1 MIKAVQENYGAFSA
15 VRGFDLTLMDMAQ
28 LWNNP
33 QSQADDIAYR
43 YALQDLNSFV
53 IHSDAID
60 YSQHNTHGELDLW
73 NVNNPNGMTVEYIQD
88 RAKMLWFK
96 MQYDKK
102 GLSYDERL
110 NMGFG
115 FPFPVD
121 GDHYYADE
129 ESNLKLDIDGVNPD
143 TFASHYIHFGT
154 AGDDKLT
161 GDALQDKLYGSL
173 GSDRLDG
180 GLGNDYM
187 EGGKGYDSYQI
198 NGNDTVFDSDGNGF
212 IHMGDYLLNKFETV
226 DEKNSIWYSI
236 DDNGNRT
243 GFIAY
248 KINENDLFVKGNGH
262 SVTIQ
267 NFFQVAKKIG
277 NSFDGLNIQLFSK
290 EEQQSTLHETSDYLL
305 WTGDIRPNTQIIHND
320 DGSIT
325 DTGIYDVNWTDHSQR
340 NEKGE
345 IINGIR
351 QYGFADVIYGQVN
364 VNNKIYGLSGNDALS
379 GNNQDDLLLG
389 GDGQDLITGGGGS
402 DTIYGGSGD
411 DYIYSNYTLKA
422 PLRNTDEDT
431 WSPSYP
437 YIEITTSSPTWGV
450 YIYEKIGLSEN
461 SYVEGVGSQVND
473 KQEEMGDLIYGGT
486 GNDEIIASNNNDVIY
501 GDKMDNET
509 AETSND
515 GNDNIYGMAGDDLI
529 YGGSGDDFIRGD
541 GVSRVS
547 SLAFLPVDQH
557 GNDII
562 YAGDGNDTVYGNGGD
577 DVIFGEDGDDFIGGD
592 FNNETDNETESA
604 NLIDANGDDFID
616 GGSGND
622 TIQGGGADDVVMGG
636 DDNDRIWG
644 DYGHSELFHIS
655 GNDTLD
661 GGDGKDEIYGGG
673 GDDVIAGG
681 NGDDF
686 LVGDFS
692 YNEKTT
698 SLADINGNDFIDAG
712 DGNDEIL
719 AGGGNDNILG
729 GIGNDLIFGDY
740 NNTIPQIFGNDYI
753 DGQDGDD
760 EIIGGGGDDSIV
772 GGVGNDRIFGD
783 FGANNPDAM
792 QISGNDIIDGQDG
805 DDVLFGSGGDDTI
818 DGGDGND
825 IIYGDLGD
833 EEEVSHIKGNDY
845 LNGGNGHDTIYGNAG
860 DDTLIAGKGNDQLIG
875 GKGEDTYLFN
885 SEDLR
890 NEDVQYN
897 VILDEDGKGAIV
909 IDGVYL
915 HEQNWKATAENRWE
929 TDNMLLEKREIDAY
943 TFLIWQ
949 SKETNA
955 LISVQ
960 DYKNGDL
967 NLNLPKY
974 QPKPIITVNHEPIV
988 NLILT
993 EQTIKTNEEYSFRL
1007 PENLFVD
1014 PDGDDLTLSIENL
1027 PNWLHFD
1034 GHTLL
1039 GTPLIDDTGNLKLNI
1054 IATDPY
1060 GASTSQTLEL
1070 NIEKPN
1076 QAPAVDQ
1083 IIATQ
1088 TITANQEWT
1097 FRLPENM
1104 FIDPDGDDL
1113 SFEINKLPNWLKFDG
1128 NTLSGTP
1135 TMDDLGSLKFEIIA
1149 KDPYGETA
1157 SQTLEINI
1165 QTPPNAI
1172 MVSQNKIGS
1181 LKADL
1186 LIGNEANNTIRGN
1199 AGDDEVY
1206 GMDGNDTLYGG
1217 IGNDVLYGGNGA
1229 DILNG
1234 GIGDDTLY
1242 GGSDNDT
1249 LNGDA
1254 GNDILKGG
1262 NGDDI
1267 LNAGIGHDTLHGG
1280 VGNDIL
1286 NGGLG
1291 NDIYIF
1297 NKGDGYDSINDLG
1310 GNDTLKIEANL
1321 GELWFAKEGKNLQI
1335 SLIGSEDAITI
1346 KNAFSLLHR
1355 VENIETED
1363 GKSLNYK
1370 EVNNII
1376 NTQNSFAYDSNLSG
1390 SLNDQMLEFNQTH
1403 GIL

>member
-1 MIKAVQENYGAFSA
+1 MTKFSQE
-15 VRGFDLTLMDMAQ
+15 
-28 LWNNP
+28 
-33 QSQADDIAYR
+33 
-43 YALQDLNSFV
+43 
-53 IHSDAID
+53 
-60 YSQHNTHGELDLW
+60 
-73 NVNNPNGMTVEYIQD
+73 
-88 RAKMLWFK
+88 
-96 MQYDKK
+96 
-102 GLSYDERL
+102 
-110 NMGFG
+110 
-115 FPFPVD
+115 
-121 GDHYYADE
+121 
-129 ESNLKLDIDGVNPD
+129 
-143 TFASHYIHFGT
+143 
-154 AGDDKLT
+154 
-161 GDALQDKLYGSL
+161 
-173 GSDRLDG
+173 
-180 GLGNDYM
+180 
-187 EGGKGYDSYQI
+187 
-198 NGNDTVFDSDGNGF
+198 
-212 IHMGDYLLNKFETV
+212 
-226 DEKNSIWYSI
+226 
-236 DDNGNRT
+236 
-243 GFIAY
+243 
-248 KINENDLFVKGNGH
+248 
-262 SVTIQ
+262 
-267 NFFQVAKKIG
+267 
-277 NSFDGLNIQLFSK
+277 
-290 EEQQSTLHETSDYLL
+290 
-305 WTGDIRPNTQIIHND
+305 
-320 DGSIT
+320 
-325 DTGIYDVNWTDHSQR
+325 
-340 NEKGE
+340 
-345 IINGIR
+345 
-351 QYGFADVIYGQVN
+351 
-364 VNNKIYGLSGNDALS
+364 
-379 GNNQDDLLLG
+379 
-389 GDGQDLITGGGGS
+389 
-402 DTIYGGSGD
+402 
-411 DYIYSNYTLKA
+411 
-422 PLRNTDEDT
+422 
-431 WSPSYP
+431 
-437 YIEITTSSPTWGV
+437 
-450 YIYEKIGLSEN
+450 
-461 SYVEGVGSQVND
+461 
-473 KQEEMGDLIYGGT
+473 
-486 GNDEIIASNNNDVIY
+486 
-501 GDKMDNET
+501 
-509 AETSND
+509 
-515 GNDNIYGMAGDDLI
+515 
-529 YGGSGDDFIRGD
+529 
-541 GVSRVS
+541 
-547 SLAFLPVDQH
+547 
-557 GNDII
+557 
-562 YAGDGNDTVYGNGGD
+562 
-577 DVIFGEDGDDFIGGD
+577 
-592 FNNETDNETESA
+592 
-604 NLIDANGDDFID
+604 
-616 GGSGND
+616 
-622 TIQGGGADDVVMGG
+622 
-636 DDNDRIWG
+636 
-644 DYGHSELFHIS
+644 
-655 GNDTLD
+655 
-661 GGDGKDEIYGGG
+661 
-673 GDDVIAGG
+673 
-681 NGDDF
+681 
-686 LVGDFS
+686 
-692 YNEKTT
+692 
-698 SLADINGNDFIDAG
+698 
-712 DGNDEIL
+712 
-719 AGGGNDNILG
+719 GNDNILG

-783 FGANNPDAM
+783 FGTNNPDAM

-805 DDVLFGSGGDDTI
+805 NDVLFGSGGDDTI

-845 LNGGNGHDTIYGNAG
+845 LIGGNGHDTIYGNAG
-860 DDTLIAGKGNDQLIG
+860 DDILIAGKGNDQLIG
-875 GKGEDTYLFN
+875 GKGEDIYLFN

-897 VILDEDGKGAIV
+897 VILDEDGKGAIM

-955 LISVQ
+955 LIGVQ

-1034 GHTLL
+1034 GHTLS
-1039 GTPLIDDTGNLKLNI
+1039 GTPLIDDTGNLKINI
-1054 IATDPY
+1054 TATDPY

-1070 NIEKPN
+1070 NIENPN

-1113 SFEINKLPNWLKFDG
+1113 SFEINNLPNWLKFDG

-1165 QTPPNAI
+1165 QMPPNAI

-1234 GIGDDTLY
+1234 GIGNDTLY
-1242 GGSDNDT
+1242 GGNDNDT
-1249 LNGDA
+1249 LNGDT
-1254 GNDILKGG
+1254 GNDTLKGG
-1262 NGDDI
+1262 NGEDT
-1267 LNAGIGHDTLHGG
+1267 LNGGIGHDTLHGG

-1297 NKGDGYDSINDLG
+1297 NKGYGCDSINDLG
-1310 GNDTLKIEANL
+1310 GNDTLKIGANL
-1321 GELWFAKEGKNLQI
+1321 GELWFAKDDKNLQI
-1335 SLIGSEDAITI
+1335 SLIGSEDAIMI
-1346 KNAFSLLHR
+1346 KNAFSLLHH

-1363 GKSLNYK
+1363 GRSLNYQ
-1370 EVNNII
+1370 EVNNIL
-1376 NTQNSFAYDSNLSG
+1376 NTQNGFAYDSNLSG
-1390 SLNDQMLEFNQTH
+1390 SLNHQMLEFNQTH